1 MIKTVENFYAQDCA
15 APTCYELTEVDS
27 VFLTKLDDLKKL
39 LAEGKKTVEVE
50 KVNQEIKDLLIG
62 MNDELDSTNEGLTFG
77 RDTNNLI
84 DDKQA
89 KKLLEQGKNISEEK
103 ITYTKNY
110 QNVKSNEESDKK
122 KITALFIVNFFIL
135 LVLLFGCYLVL
146 NDKNFNLKSLIP
158 SGFSFGSSSSGNR
171 TNNNRNNNRNN
182 NNNSMSLL

>member
-1 MIKTVENFYAQDCA
+1 MIKTVENFNAQDCG
-15 APTCYELTEVDS
+15 APTCYELSDIDS
-27 VFLTKLDDLKKL
+27 MFQSKLDELKKL
-39 LAEGKKTVEVE
+39 LDEGKDTNEVQI
-50 KVNQEIKDLLIG
+50 VNKEIEDLLKN
-62 MNDELDSTNEGLTFG
+62 MNSNLDSMNELLSIDF
-77 RDTNNLI
+77 DTNNLI

-122 KITALFIVNFFIL
+122 KITALFIINFFIL
-135 LVLLFGCYLVL
+135 IVLLFGCYLVL

-158 SGFSFGSSSSGNR
+158 SGLLSGYSSSNR
-171 TNNNRNNNRNN
+171 RNNNRNN